1 MSSSACKIEKIEC
14 IEDGE
19 KLLKVYASLL
29 NDMHELNRKHEV
41 ACLEKFDCEKKLS
54 DTKKGLI
61 GTMETRML
69 MDEDEYHKVV
79 DYMFQFKREQEELL
93 QTVKAKIR
101 DYCNVYETQIKKFY
115 DMNVSIKDSLETLK
129 RFRNYERTLHP
140 SHFFYKI
147 VAKKVDV
154 QYQKAL
160 VDMHEA
166 HPLTK
171 LIWSFRTRI
180 SVILSMLLQKY
191 PRLKF
196 ECMRVMTPL
205 MVDIKFN
212 VSFFFISF
220 VENHVYSYFIERNK
234 VESVENR
241 HAGNF
246 GIRHRIASAVLE
258 DNKTS
263 EDLFYHPSVAQFFQ
277 EVDPFWDSAH
287 LVESV

>member
-1 MSSSACKIEKIEC
+1 MSSSTCKIEKIEC
-14 IEDGE
+14 VEDGE

-29 NDMHELNRKHEV
+29 NDMHELNKKHEV

-69 MDEDEYHKVV
+69 MDEEEYHKVV

-101 DYCNVYETQIKKFY
+101 DYCNVYDTQIKKFY

-129 RFRNYERTLHP
+129 RFRNYEKTLHP

-160 VDMHEA
+160 ADMHEA

-212 VSFFFISF
+212 VSFFFISLLRGTRWKASKTAMQAILASGTGL
-220 VENHVYSYFIERNK
+220 HLQCWRTTRHPKTCFITQAWHSFSK
-234 VESVENR
+234 KWTLS
-241 HAGNF
+241 GTLP
-246 GIRHRIASAVLE
+246 I
-258 DNKTS
+258 
-263 EDLFYHPSVAQFFQ
+263 
-277 EVDPFWDSAH
+277 
-287 LVESV
+287 

>member
-1 MSSSACKIEKIEC
+1 
-14 IEDGE
+14 
-19 KLLKVYASLL
+19 
-29 NDMHELNRKHEV
+29 
-41 ACLEKFDCEKKLS
+41 
-54 DTKKGLI
+54 
-61 GTMETRML
+61 METHMP
-69 MDEDEYHKVV
+69 MDEEEYSKVV

-93 QTVKAKIR
+93 QSVKARIR
-101 DYCNVYETQIKKFY
+101 EYCSVYETQIKKFH
-115 DMNVSIKDSLETLK
+115 DINVSIKDSLENLK
-129 RFRNYERTLHP
+129 RFRSYERTLHP

-147 VAKKVDV
+147 GVKKVDV

-160 VDMHEA
+160 VGMHEP
-166 HPLTK
+166 HPLTR
-171 LIWSFRTRI
+171 LIWSFRTRV
-180 SVILSMLLQKY
+180 SVVLSMLLQKY

-220 VENHVYSYFIERNK
+220 VENHVYAYFIERNK
-234 VESVENR
+234 VESVETRN
-241 HAGNF
+241 AGNF

-263 EDLFYHPSVAQFFQ
+263 EDLFYHASVAQFFQ
-277 EVDPFWDSAH
+277 EVDPFWDSGH